1 MKRFLNIALM
11 ALLTLLSVSCVL
23 EDETSRS
30 TELLA
35 TTLWHSSKEHINIVR
50 DAVEEAIHIA
60 ELAKISDADTQ
71 AQYLSLYFPDAT
83 FSEYNYGYSITKA
96 TNYNTRIS
104 WTITTNNCAFGEG
117 EWIIQRS
124 GGSFYELTIRPCTSG
139 KLVAE
144 MKYYN
149 EAQTCNA
156 SLEFSYELVDEAET
170 PFPGVEASYT
180 GNIEV
185 LDPEE
190 SAKAPLHL
198 TIDIKQPL
206 FISEYLGLIGG
217 EVDIE
222 CIDELYGSKERIS
235 VEIFFDPRRVNI
247 ECYGDYWTLY
257 E

>member
-1 MKRFLNIALM
+1 M
-11 ALLTLLSVSCVL
+11 
-23 EDETSRS
+23 
-30 TELLA
+30 
-35 TTLWHSSKEHINIVR
+35 R

-60 ELAKISDADTQ
+60 ELAKISDADIQ
-71 AQYLSLYFPDAT
+71 AQYLSLYFLDAT
-83 FSEYNYGYSITKA
+83 FTEQDYGYSLTKL
-96 TNYNTRIS
+96 TNYNTKVA

-117 EWIIQRS
+117 EWVIQRS
-124 GGSFYELTIRPCTSG
+124 GGSSYELIIRPCTCG

-149 EAQTCNA
+149 EAQVGNA
-156 SLEFSYELVDEAET
+156 FLEFSYELIDEAET

-180 GNIEV
+180 GAIEV

-206 FISEYLGLIGG
+206 LISEYYGLIGG

-222 CIDELYGSKERIS
+222 CVDELYGSKERIS

>member
-1 MKRFLNIALM
+1 
-11 ALLTLLSVSCVL
+11 
-23 EDETSRS
+23 
-30 TELLA
+30 
-35 TTLWHSSKEHINIVR
+35 
-50 DAVEEAIHIA
+50 
-60 ELAKISDADTQ
+60 
-71 AQYLSLYFPDAT
+71 
-83 FSEYNYGYSITKA
+83 
-96 TNYNTRIS
+96 
-104 WTITTNNCAFGEG
+104 
-117 EWIIQRS
+117 
-124 GGSFYELTIRPCTSG
+124 
-139 KLVAE
+139 

-156 SLEFSYELVDEAET
+156 SLEFSYELIDEAET

-206 FISEYLGLIGG
+206 LISEYLGLIGG